1 MEIASSYARLYFC
14 VVVMLAAGCGVQR
27 SPQVDNPVADALS
40 AQAREINHEAQACQ
54 KGAADYRAQ
63 QHTPIECSEGAG
75 FVAVGI
81 RDGHVVSECISAT
94 LEAVPACRRWAD
106 SYQAMVAAD
115 GSSDDRSREEVTL
128 MEAEVIE
135 RGH

>member
-1 MEIASSYARLYFC
+1 M
-14 VVVMLAAGCGVQR
+14 
-27 SPQVDNPVADALS
+27 
-40 AQAREINHEAQACQ
+40 
-54 KGAADYRAQ
+54 
-63 QHTPIECSEGAG
+63 ECSEGGG

-81 RDGHVVSECISAT
+81 RDSHAVSECISAT

-115 GSSDDRSREEVTL
+115 ASGGDRSRDEVTL